1 MSLQTLSPVDTATT
15 AISSPTPSSQRKST
29 PTISHLAIAPTRGI
43 FKVFST
49 SQPSF
54 HLEVITQALR
64 LASLGTKVLVVQFF
78 QGGINQGIEN
88 PRILGQNLTWIRNQI
103 NRHITPE
110 TELTPVETELVLRLW
125 TFVQSAVSSGSY
137 GLIVLDQLNLAI
149 ELDLISETEV
159 VESLSDRPA
168 ALDLILTGA
177 NMPVSLT
184 EIADQVTHRRN

>member
-29 PTISHLAIAPTRGI
+29 PTISHLAIAPTKGI
-43 FKVFST
+43 FQVFST

-64 LASLGTKVLVVQFF
+64 LASLGTPVLVVQFF

-103 NRHITPE
+103 DRYITPE
-110 TELTPVETELVLRLW
+110 TELTPVEADLVLRLW
-125 TFVQSAVSSGSY
+125 TFVQTAVSSGNY

-149 ELDLISETEV
+149 ELDLISETKV